1 MRTEKT
7 LVLLSVLW
15 LHNSSSFVLPTQM
28 ILTDMTG
35 GYVAAHYLQVL
46 QLHKEWKAFFAT

>member
-1 MRTEKT
+1 
-7 LVLLSVLW
+7 VLLSVLW